1 MIVTEEMNKHPE
13 VRFAA
18 DFEISKNA
26 PFKTVDEFVAH
37 MGNLINPDML
47 IMRVTESLCPLCAD
61 EEKFDQMRI
70 PAIVYENS
78 GEVKLIKECPEH
90 GITRE
95 KYWEDYDMYQEAK
108 KWADKGIRILNP
120 NVAMLEEKIICPTH
134 CGLCVKH
141 KSHTGLGNVVVTN
154 RCDLSCWYC
163 FFYAKENEP
172 IYEPSQDQV
181 RMMLRRMR
189 NEKPVGANAVQITG
203 GEPTIRDDIIDVI
216 KIARE
221 EGYEHI
227 QLNTNSVRAAFDP
240 DFPRKVREAGSNV
253 IYTSFDGPTPRSN
266 PKNFWEVPAALENYK
281 KAPLGV
287 VLVPTVIGGIND
299 HYLGDIIKFGL
310 SNIDVVRAVNFQPVS
325 LVGRMPDRM
334 REKQRVTIPGCIKK
348 IEQQTDGMIGRED
361 FFTVPSTT
369 KVSNFVEALKGKD
382 MYKLSIHFAC
392 GMGTYIFKE
401 GDKVTPITR
410 FIDVRGMFEY
420 MGELGDEM
428 KGSSF
433 KRLKRVES
441 VSKLLLN
448 LGKFVDY
455 EKAPKDFKLKD
466 MVYNAFTDGDYHGL
480 KAFHYKSMFVGFMHF
495 MDPYTYD
502 VDRVERCDIHYA
514 MPDGRVVPFCAF
526 NVIPELYR
534 DATQRK
540 YSIPAKLYEER
551 TGKVLKREKYF
562 RDYTMEEK
570 RKILKFYEDSIGR
583 KLREDEIG
591 LNLEEAIPV
600 ISSSRPE

>member
-1 MIVTEEMNKHPE
+1 MIVTENENRYPE
-13 VRFAA
+13 VRFST

-26 PFKTVDEFVAH
+26 PFKTVDEFVSA
-37 MGNLINPDML
+37 MGHLVNQDMMVL
-47 IMRVTESLCPLCAD
+47 RVTESLCPLCAD

-70 PAIVYENS
+70 PAIVYEQG
-78 GEVKLIKECPEH
+78 GEVRLIKECQEH
-90 GITRE
+90 GVTKE

-108 KWADKGIRILNP
+108 KWADKGVRILNP
-120 NVAMLEEKIICPTH
+120 NVALLEEKIICPTH

-141 KSHTGLGNVVVTN
+141 KSHTGLGNIVVTN

-172 IYEPSQDQV
+172 IYEPSQDQI

-203 GEPTIRDDIIDVI
+203 GEPTIRDDILDVV

-221 EGYEHI
+221 EGYEHV

-266 PKNFWEVPAALENYK
+266 PKNFWEIPAALENYK

-299 HYLGDIIKFGL
+299 QYLGDIIRFGL

-334 REKQRVTIPGCIKK
+334 RERQRVTIPGCIKK
-348 IEQQTDGMIGRED
+348 IEQQTDGLIGRED

-369 KVSNFVEALKGKD
+369 KVSNFVEALKGRD
-382 MYKLSIHFAC
+382 TYKLSIHFAC
-392 GMGTYIFKE
+392 GMGTYIFKDDE
-401 GDKVTPITR
+401 KVIPVTR
-410 FIDVRGMFEY
+410 FVDVRGMFEY
-420 MGELGDEM
+420 IGELGDEI

-433 KRLKRVES
+433 KRMKKVES
-441 VSKLLLN
+441 VSKLLLK
-448 LGKFVDY
+448 LKRFVDY

-480 KAFHYKSMFVGFMHF
+480 KAFHYKSMFIGFMHF

-540 YSIPAKLYEER
+540 YSIPAKTYEER
-551 TGKVLKREKYF
+551 TGKILKREKYF

-570 RKILKFYEDSIGR
+570 KRIIKFYENSIGR
-583 KLREDEIG
+583 KLSEDEIG
-591 LNLEEAIPV
+591 LNLDEPIPV
-600 ISSSRPE
+600 ISSQRPE

>member
-1 MIVTEEMNKHPE
+1 PHVAFLETKIV
-13 VRFAA
+13 
-18 DFEISKNA
+18 
-26 PFKTVDEFVAH
+26 
-37 MGNLINPDML
+37 
-47 IMRVTESLCPLCAD
+47 
-61 EEKFDQMRI
+61 
-70 PAIVYENS
+70 
-78 GEVKLIKECPEH
+78 
-90 GITRE
+90 
-95 KYWEDYDMYQEAK
+95 
-108 KWADKGIRILNP
+108 
-120 NVAMLEEKIICPTH
+120 CPTH

-189 NEKPVGANAVQITG
+189 NEKPVGANALQITG
-203 GEPTIRDDIIDVI
+203 GEPTIRDDIIDII

-227 QLNTNSVRAAFDP
+227 QLNTNSIRAAFDP
-240 DFPRKVREAGSNV
+240 DFPQQVRSAGSNV

-287 VLVPTVIGGIND
+287 VLVPTVIGGVND
-299 HYLGDIIKFGL
+299 QYLGDIIRFGI
-310 SNIDVVRAVNFQPVS
+310 SNIDAVRAVNFQPVS

-348 IEQQTDGMIGRED
+348 IEQQTDGLIGRED
-361 FFTVPSTT
+361 FFTVPSTA
-369 KVSNFVEALKGKD
+369 KVSNFVEQLKGKE

-392 GMGTYIFKE
+392 GMGTYIFKD
-401 GDKVTPITR
+401 GDRIIPITR
-410 FIDVRGMFEY
+410 FIDVRGMFEKI
-420 MGELGDEM
+420 GELADDM
-428 KGSSF
+428 KNSNF
-433 KRLKRVES
+433 KRLSKAVS
-441 VSKLLLN
+441 VPKLLMS

-466 MVYNAFTDGDYHGL
+466 MIYNAFTDGDYHGL

-540 YSIPAKLYEER
+540 YSIPAKTYEER
-551 TGKVLKREKYF
+551 TGKILKKDKYF
-562 RDYTMEEK
+562 REYTKEDK
-570 RKILKFYEDSIGR
+570 RRILAFYEQSIGR

-591 LNLEEAIPV
+591 INLDEQIPV
-600 ISSSRPE
+600 ISSERPE

>member
-1 MIVTEEMNKHPE
+1 MIVAEELNRHPE

-18 DFEISKNA
+18 DFEISKNS
-26 PFKTVDEFVAH
+26 PFKTVDEFLGR
-37 MGNLINPDML
+37 MSNLINPDMMIL
-47 IMRVTESLCPLCAD
+47 RVTESLCPLCAD

-70 PAIVYENS
+70 PAIVYENA
-78 GEVKLIKECPEH
+78 GEVKLIKECSEH
-90 GITRE
+90 GITKE

-108 KWADKGIRILNP
+108 KWADKGVRILNP
-120 NVAMLEEKIICPTH
+120 NVALLEEKIICPSH

-163 FFYAKENEP
+163 FFYAKEDEP
-172 IYEPSQDQV
+172 IYEPSQDQI

-240 DFPRKVREAGSNV
+240 DFPKRVREAGSNV

-310 SNIDVVRAVNFQPVS
+310 SNIDSVRAVNFQPVS

-401 GDKVTPITR
+401 DDKVIPITR

-433 KRLKRVES
+433 KRLKKVES
-441 VSKLLLN
+441 VSRLLFN

-526 NVIPELYR
+526 NVIPEMYR

-540 YSIPAKLYEER
+540 YSIPARLYEER
-551 TGKVLKREKYF
+551 TGKVLKKEKYF
-562 RDYTMEEK
+562 RDYTMQEK
-570 RKILKFYEDSIGR
+570 RSILKFYEDSIGR

-591 LNLEEAIPV
+591 LNLQEAIPV
-600 ISSSRPE
+600 ISSARPE

>member
-1 MIVTEEMNKHPE
+1 MIVSEEINRYPE
-13 VRFAA
+13 VRFAS
-18 DFEISKNA
+18 DFEISKNS
-26 PFKTVDEFVAH
+26 PFKTVAEFLNSQGH
-37 MGNLINPDML
+37 LITNDML
-47 IMRVTESLCPLCAD
+47 ILRVTESLCPLCAD

-70 PAIVYENS
+70 PAIVYENA

-95 KYWEDYDMYQEAK
+95 KYWEDYEMYQEAK
-108 KWADKGIRILNP
+108 KWQDKGIRILNP
-120 NVAMLEEKIICPTH
+120 NVALLEEKIVCPTH

-203 GEPTIRDDIIDVI
+203 GEPTIRDDIIDII

-227 QLNTNSVRAAFDP
+227 QLNTNSIRAAFDP
-240 DFPRKVREAGSNV
+240 DFPKRVREAGSNV
-253 IYTSFDGPTPRSN
+253 VYTSFDGPTPRSN
-266 PKNFWEVPAALENYK
+266 PKNFWEIPAALDNYR
-281 KAPLGV
+281 KAPMGV

-299 HYLGDIIKFGL
+299 GYLGDMIRFGL

-334 REKQRVTIPGCIKK
+334 REKQRITIPGAIKK

-369 KVSNFVEALKGKD
+369 KVSNFVEALKGQET
-382 MYKLSIHFAC
+382 YKLSIHFAC
-392 GMGTYIFKE
+392 GMGTYIFKD
-401 GDKVTPITR
+401 GDKIIPITR

-420 MGELGDEM
+420 IGELGDEI
-428 KGSSF
+428 KNSSF
-433 KRLKRVES
+433 RRLKKVES
-441 VSKLLLN
+441 TSKLLMSIK
-448 LGKFVDY
+448 KFVDY

-466 MVYNAFTDGDYHGL
+466 MIYNAFTGGDYHGL
-480 KAFHYKSMFVGFMHF
+480 KAFHYKSMFIGFMHF

-551 TGKVLKREKYF
+551 TGKVLKKDKYF
-562 RDYTMEEK
+562 RDYTMAEK
-570 RKILKFYEDSIGR
+570 RSIISFYEKSIGR

-591 LNLEEAIPV
+591 LNLEEPIPV
-600 ISSSRPE
+600 ISSQRPE